1 MDTILS
7 FMHLVLQLTE
17 YQSTV
22 EDDGERRHLDIIL
35 GALDSVIE
43 YKTAQL
49 SKEVE
54 TTDDLK
60 TVIYQLLVPPTVDA
74 IWMPTEEPPLQED
87 GSSAN

>member
-1 MDTILS
+1 MDVILS
-7 FMHLVLQLTE
+7 FMALVIQLTE

-22 EDDGERRHLDIIL
+22 EDDGERMHLDIIL

-74 IWMPTEEPPLQED
+74 IWMSTEEPPLQED

>member
-7 FMHLVLQLTE
+7 FMHLAIQLTE
-17 YQSTV
+17 NQSTV
-22 EDDGERRHLDIIL
+22 EDDGERTHLDIIL

>member
-1 MDTILS
+1 MDVILS
-7 FMHLVLQLTE
+7 FMHLVIQLTE

-22 EDDGERRHLDIIL
+22 EDVGERMHLDGIL